1 MTLRR
6 VLAEECHDLVYILKV
21 HPGWLLC
28 SKQRDT
34 GARRGLISISQMR
47 SEGGLNQAGAA
58 EVLRSMAGS

>member
-1 MTLRR
+1 MTLGR

-34 GARRGLISISQMR
+34 GARRGQ
-47 SEGGLNQAGAA
+47 
-58 EVLRSMAGS
+58 GSYFNKPDEE